1 MFDIESKLTI
11 LSNGEPNFI
20 TTNSS
25 ITNLLTDDSST
36 DTPPQSVSVSLT
48 PPRHENAVIPDSVI
62 FEKSISDVEKL
73 VSPSP

>member
-20 TTNSS
+20 TT